1 MELGRIIV
9 LVGGERHS
17 LIRVSWLTKIFVSGD
32 VLSFLMQASGKFHKH
47 PPLVANGEARD
58 LTKLEQ

>member
-32 VLSFLMQASGKFHKH
+32 VLSFLMQASGKS
-47 PPLVANGEARD
+47 LVANGEARD